1 MQQFPHRES
10 TTNTPLLVAAAG
22 LGALLAYALSTPQRR
37 AAMVAAGHTALDAG
51 SRLASSSAERLRE
64 WVPEARESWDRLMT
78 RAGSAAEEAAPS
90 AADRL
95 HHAADVAGESVRRAA
110 GRARALAAQA
120 RYQAHDTWDGLH
132 DSSSDH
138 ADGRT
143 NRASV
148 LGPIVAAAAL
158 GASLYAMRRHDGSG
172 QSDQPGR
179 DVGGARESGQPVGSA
194 PHEAAH

>member
-10 TTNTPLLVAAAG
+10 TTHTPLLIAAAG
-22 LGALLAYALSTPQRR
+22 LGALLAYALSSPRRR

-64 WVPEARESWDRLMT
+64 WMPEARESWDRFTT
-78 RAGSAAEEAAPS
+78 RAAGAAEEAAPS

-95 HHAADVAGESVRRAA
+95 HQAADAAGEAMRRAA
-110 GRARALAAQA
+110 ERARALTAQA
-120 RYQAHDTWDGLH
+120 GYHTRDTWDGLH
-132 DSSSDH
+132 GSAAEA

-143 NRASV
+143 GRASA

-158 GASLYAMRRHDGSG
+158 GVSLYSMRRHDGSRA
-172 QSDQPGR
+172 SDRSVGR
-179 DVGGARESGQPVGSA
+179 VEGAGGGAQPVGTA
-194 PHEAAH
+194 PQETAR